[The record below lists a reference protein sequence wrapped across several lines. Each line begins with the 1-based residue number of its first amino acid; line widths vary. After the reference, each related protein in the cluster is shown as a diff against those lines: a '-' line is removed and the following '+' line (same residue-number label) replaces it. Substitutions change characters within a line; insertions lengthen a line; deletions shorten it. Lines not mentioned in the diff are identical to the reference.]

1 MLVLYNCHIW
11 MIMKDGVMYA
21 VQIHCKLLTVL
32 NFTAI
37 MHYYYTLNSLSLF
50 WLAESIQW
58 IFEISTCD
66 AITADYTIAG
76 NTGNRVLY
84 DCGAWFLRVITS
96 SSLALFCLSSVKK
109 QKNHYFCFVQ
119 CIIKQLLHSVFAIPR
134 IIKVSVRV
142 ISFSLWRQL
151 ITPTSTLI
159 ILDIT

>member
-1 MLVLYNCHIW
+1 MQFKFIVNCWLYWTLQQSCI
-11 MIMKDGVMYA
+11 II
-21 VQIHCKLLTVL
+21 IHWT
-32 NFTAI
+32 F
-37 MHYYYTLNSLSLF
+37 F

-66 AITADYTIAG
+66 AITADYTITG
-76 NTGNRVLY
+76 NTGNCVLY

-134 IIKVSVRV
+134 IMDTRCGH
-142 ISFSLWRQL
+142 LQCADTRCGHLQCA
-151 ITPTSTLI
+151 TLLRLSESHHFLHGSQI
-159 ILDIT
+159 GYLQIFAQY